1 MEKTGD
7 VELTRAQKTWLRH
20 LRKAA
25 QGGETVRGYAARH
38 GLSEH
43 AMYQAAKVLR
53 AKGVLGAASDREA
66 KQTIARRRAVR
77 PRFVELKVAPERTVD
92 RAGAWR
98 ARLPNGVVIEGEG
111 ELAGALE
118 ALGRL

>member
-1 MEKTGD
+1 MGKVRDE
-7 VELTRAQKTWLRH
+7 ELTAGQHRWLRH
-20 LRKAA
+20 LRKAER
-25 QGGETVRGYAARH
+25 GGETVRGYAARH

-53 AKGVLGAASDREA
+53 AKGVLGVAARPEKRPAPAGRAA
-66 KQTIARRRAVR
+66 K
-77 PRFVELKVAPERTVD
+77 PRFVELKVAEPARGGS
-92 RAGAWR
+92 AGAWR

-111 ELAGALE
+111 ALAGALE

>member
-1 MEKTGD
+1 
-7 VELTRAQKTWLRH
+7 
-20 LRKAA
+20 
-25 QGGETVRGYAARH
+25 VRGYAARR

-53 AKGVLGAASDREA
+53 AKGVLGAAADREA
-66 KQTIARRRAVR
+66 KQSVERRRAGR
-77 PRFVELKVAPERTVD
+77 PRFVELKVAPERAGD
-92 RAGAWR
+92 RAGPWR

-111 ELAGALE
+111 ELAGTLE